1 MKLYPTTMSTRR
13 LGCAR
18 QMTCAAALLLC
29 RALVIIALSERLL
42 AVGAG
47 SGGGSGGSGG
57 AGGSIGNN
65 VDSEDPEFTDVIDN
79 ITVPAG
85 RNVKLAC
92 SVKNLGSYKVAWMHF
107 EQSAILTVHNHVITR
122 NPRISVTH
130 DKHDKHRTWFLHI
143 NNIQEEDKGRYM
155 CQINTV
161 TAKTQYGFVK
171 VVVPPNIDDAL
182 TSSDVIVRE
191 GDNVTLRC
199 KAKGSPEPSIRW
211 RRDDGNKIVINKT
224 MEVLE
229 VDGEALELE
238 RISRLHMGAYLCIA
252 TNGVPPSVSK
262 RIKVS
267 VDFSPMVWIPHQL
280 VGIPMY
286 FNVTLECFIE
296 ANPTSLNYWTREND
310 QMITESAKYKT
321 ETLPGNPS
329 YKATMRLTITNIQ
342 KSDYGSYKC
351 VAKNPRGEMDGTI
364 KLYMSSPPTT
374 LPPPTT
380 TTTRRTTI
388 APAWD
393 SFSTPIYGMMPTNS
407 VIVIDKMGTKYQS
420 NLNEIGKS
428 EQKLTGENPKG
439 YDWSKD
445 KSAAARMQLWLPHAA
460 CGNSNKLTYAQRICC
475 NYAMLIALL
484 GMLLTTW
491 LQTAMIGT
499 TIIMTATK
507 TTAKEAVVA
516 AIVDAASATAADSA
530 TNRKAVSASTT
541 AITKETATTTATA
554 TPATVV
560 LSAEAFKTI
569 RKEFTTNEHTPLH
582 MHNGT
587 RSISVAY
594 KQA

>member
-1 MKLYPTTMSTRR
+1 MANKDDR
-13 LGCAR
+13 LQKVVAEL
-18 QMTCAAALLLC
+18 QKF
-29 RALVIIALSERLL
+29 
-42 AVGAG
+42 
-47 SGGGSGGSGG
+47 
-57 AGGSIGNN
+57 

-211 RRDDGNKIVINKT
+211 KRDDGNKIVINKT
-224 MEVLE
+224 YEVIE

-321 ETLPGNPS
+321 ETFAGNPS
-329 YKATMRLTITNIQ
+329 YKATMRLTITHVQ

-393 SFSTPIYGMMPTNS
+393 IFSTPIYGMMPTNS
-407 VIVIDKMGTKYQS
+407 VIVIDKLGTKYQS

-439 YDWSKD
+439 YDWTKD
-445 KSAAARMQLWLPHAA
+445 KSVAARTQLWLQYANNNNNNNTPHI
-460 CGNSNKLTYAQRICC
+460 QRIFC
-475 NYAMLIALL
+475 NYAMLIAFA
-484 GMLLTTW
+484 GMLATMW
-491 LQTAMIGT
+491 LQPTLSTAT
-499 TIIMTATK
+499 LTATATATK
-507 TTAKEAVVA
+507 TKTIITKTAASQTKAARMAA
-516 AIVDAASATAADSA
+516 AIVISAK
-530 TNRKAVSASTT
+530 NY
-541 AITKETATTTATA
+541 
-554 TPATVV
+554 
-560 LSAEAFKTI
+560 KTI
-569 RKEFTTNEHTPLH
+569 HTELTIEMALTQATMPMPLQR
-582 MHNGT
+582 NDEDDT
-587 RSISVAY
+587 RSISIAY